1 MVDISLILV
10 MILAGAI
17 AVSAIVRTISL
28 SANMD
33 AMDWIIMAMSAM
45 VIYQIVSIVRMLI

>member
-1 MVDISLILV
+1 MVDIGLIFV

-17 AVSAIVRTISL
+17 AVSAIVRTIRL

-33 AMDWIIMAMSAM
+33 AMDWIIMIMSAM
-45 VIYQIVSIVRMLI
+45 VIYQIVSIVRDMI